1 MTVSTEVSREEYTG
15 NGVTTD
21 FDYRFRVFSADELVV
36 TVADTTENIRTLVMN
51 TEYTVTG
58 AGSRNGG
65 KVKLVSALT
74 SNWRISIERELPV
87 TQETDIRNQG
97 NFFPEVHEDAWDKL
111 TMLIQQTWSFASLAL
126 RKPNWLA
133 KYYDAK
139 GNRISNLG
147 DPINSADAANKNYV
161 DVVSQGDK
169 DHAERLFRRS
179 VRVPEDYV
187 NTAPSVSVRRNMLFG
202 WNSEGQPIAVSANT
216 ETADLALKLAGSGGS
231 QLIGHSD
238 LISTFWRLKDYL
250 DQGYIRVKNRD
261 ELLAA
266 HDYVKNVLKKRTE
279 IRLARDFQ
287 NWTAPKTDI
296 DLSWISIVGEGDGV
310 VIDATGIPNAVGNYW
325 CRFYISG
332 ASSINSQPLS
342 QGIRIKGVHVIGP
355 GRSSAVT
362 FRLFHSPE
370 GQLGNFATQSLSC
383 EEFGFGDVYQQNA
396 YLIDNYNSKITRCG
410 IHVYMPSGFANYG
423 EGIRY
428 FGGVLGTSD
437 GIAVQNNNPNG
448 AIRLYSTSIDYVGR
462 AVVCNR
468 GSVELYGCHNE
479 FNNATNKLTGIP
491 YYCSNGG
498 EARIIIHGGEI
509 IANIRNINQP
519 SVFYVENDAM
529 GIFVRDV
536 KFMSLI
542 TTTGRIKDGSG
553 VFDISGF
560 GVIDGG
566 GNTTVSMMKSPAEN
580 IFSDPGFD
588 LSNVVD
594 WYIVQDTKPI
604 TSRTDGENIKLTI
617 TSDTARTGT
626 NSMRVQK
633 RSGAGSAAIFQSI
646 VNANATT
653 INSFRFYIKASPGVT
668 GMMYVTFYYLRV
680 LYDNQYGTP
689 IGSKYK
695 KFGTDRSIDVSTIT
709 NDWVAVTQQQARSRV
724 PSWATHVS
732 VNVSMT
738 SCSSGDYYFDD
749 AEIYQI

>member
-1 MTVSTEVSREEYTG
+1 MSVPNQTPYNIYTANGLTTVFPYEFYLLNDGDLAVSLNGSVITSGYTISGVGNVDGGEVSFLTPPA
-15 NGVTTD
+15 NGVTVMLERVIPTYRLTDYQDNGDLLADTVNKD
-21 FDYRFRVFSADELVV
+21 FDRLWMAIQQAFIYLG
-36 TVADTTENIRTLVMN
+36 L
-51 TEYTVTG
+51 
-58 AGSRNGG
+58 
-65 KVKLVSALT
+65 ALT
-74 SNWRISIERELPV
+74 RPLLGGPFN
-87 TQETDIRNQG
+87 
-97 NFFPEVHEDAWDKL
+97 
-111 TMLIQQTWSFASLAL
+111 
-126 RKPNWLA
+126 
-133 KYYDAK
+133 AK
-139 GNRISNLG
+139 GCRIENLG
-147 DPINSADAANKNYV
+147 YPVNSADAASKQYV
-161 DVVSQGDK
+161 DDAGAVNLGKTLRFPESYVPHMTD
-169 DHAERLFRRS
+169 AS
-179 VRVPEDYV
+179 VR
-187 NTAPSVSVRRNMLFG
+187 SNMLQG
-202 WNSEGQPIAVSANT
+202 YNDLGYPVPIAGQT

-310 VIDATGIPNAVGNYW
+310 VIDATGIPNAAGNYW

-509 IANIRNINQP
+509 LANIRNINQP

-553 VFDISGF
+553 LFDISGF

-580 IFSDPGFD
+580 IFSDPDFD

-604 TSRTDGENIKLTI
+604 ISRTDGENIKLTI

-633 RSGAGSAAIFQSI
+633 RFGAGSAAIFQSI

>member
-36 TVADTTENIRTLVMN
+36 TVADTTENIRTLVLN
-51 TEYTVTG
+51 TDYTVTG

-65 KVKLVSALT
+65 KVKLVSALAAG
-74 SNWRISIERELPV
+74 WRIGIERELPL
-87 TQETDIRNQG
+87 TQETDVRNQG
-97 NFFPEVHEDAWDKL
+97 NFLPEVHEDAWDKL

-139 GNRISNLG
+139 GNRISNLSN
-147 DPINSADAANKNYV
+147 PINGTDAANKNYV
-161 DVVSQGDK
+161 DAVGAANLGKTLRFPETYVPPMTD
-169 DHAERLFRRS
+169 ANVRS
-179 VRVPEDYV
+179 
-187 NTAPSVSVRRNMLFG
+187 NMLQG
-202 WNSEGQPIAVSANT
+202 YNDLGYPVPIATQT

-261 ELLAA
+261 ELLSA

-296 DLSWISIVGEGDGV
+296 DLSFVTIIGEGDGV
-310 VIDATGIPNAVGNYW
+310 VIDATGIPNVAGNYW
-325 CRFYISG
+325 CRFYSSD

-342 QGIRIKGVHVIGP
+342 QGVRIKGIHVIGP
-355 GRSSAVT
+355 GRSSVVT
-362 FRLFHSPE
+362 FRLSHSPE

-410 IHVYMPSGFANYG
+410 IHVYMPAGFANYG

-428 FGGVLGTSD
+428 FGGVLGTSS
-437 GIAVQNNNPNG
+437 GIAVQNDNPNG
-448 AIRLYSTSIDYVGR
+448 AFRFYSTSIDYVGR
-462 AVVCNR
+462 IVVCNR

-479 FNNATNKLTGIP
+479 FNNAINKLNGIP
-491 YYCSNGG
+491 YYCGKGG
-498 EARIIIHGGEI
+498 ESRIIIHGGEI
-509 IANIRNINQP
+509 LAHTQNINQP

-542 TTTGRIKDGSG
+542 TTSGRIKDGTG

-580 IFSDPGFD
+580 IFSDPTFE
-588 LSNVVD
+588 LANVVD
-594 WYIVQDTKPI
+594 WFIVQDTKPI
-604 TSRTDGENIKLTI
+604 TSRTDGDNIKLTI

-626 NSMRVQK
+626 TSMKAQK
-633 RSGAGSAAIFQSI
+633 RLGAGSAAIFQSI
-646 VNANATT
+646 VNASFNTNNA
-653 INSFRFYIKASPGVT
+653 FRFYITASGGVT

-680 LYDNQYGTP
+680 IYDNQYGTP
-689 IGSKYK
+689 IAPKYK
-695 KFGTDRSIDVSTIT
+695 KFGATRSIDVSTIT
-709 NDWVAVTQQQARSRV
+709 NDWVAVVQQQSRSRV
-724 PSWATHVS
+724 PSWATHVA
-732 VNVSMT
+732 VDVSMT
-738 SCSSGDYYFDD
+738 SCSAGDYYFDD